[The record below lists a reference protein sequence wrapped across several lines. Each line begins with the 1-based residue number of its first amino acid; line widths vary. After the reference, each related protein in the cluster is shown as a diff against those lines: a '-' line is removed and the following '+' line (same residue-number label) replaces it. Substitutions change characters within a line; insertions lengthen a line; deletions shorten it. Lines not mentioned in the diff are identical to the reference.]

1 MGVLA
6 TSAALGAGPPS
17 GAPHSLQDLSL
28 ALASCP
34 QAGQARASLA
44 PHSSQNLAPVGFS
57 NPQLAQRIGL
67 APRLR
72 GFQGATVP
80 KFYQCRRLA
89 GLVYQAAARLRA
101 QGLQAGAISIF
112 LHAHMFR

>member
-1 MGVLA
+1 MGALA
-6 TSAALGAGPPS
+6 ASAPLGGVPS
-17 GAPHSLQDLSL
+17 SSAPHSLQNWSL

-34 QAGQARASLA
+34 QAGQARASPA
-44 PHSSQNLAPVGFS
+44 PHSTQNLAPVGFS

-80 KFYQCRRLA
+80 KFYQGRQFA
-89 GLVYQAAARLRA
+89 GLVARAAARLRA
-101 QGLQAGAISIF
+101 QGLQAG
-112 LHAHMFR
+112 